1 LLIVLPLCFP
11 FAMLSQ
17 AAPATATLISPAPG
31 SVLGPSTTFTWSAG
45 TGVTQYEL
53 TLGTSMGAYN
63 VYNSGHI
70 TATSVT
76 AAGLPGTGATLYA
89 EVWSYMNGAWQYT
102 TYTFTEGVFAP
113 TSVAAALTSPAAGSV
128 LGTSATFTWS
138 AGTGVTQYELTLGT
152 SAGAYNVYNSG
163 HITSTSVTATG
174 LPLNGTPVYAEV
186 WSYMNGAWG
195 YTPYTLTEGQAAL
208 PVLSAISCGSASI
221 TGAGTDACTVT
232 LNTAAPIGGLIVSLS
247 SNNTAV
253 TVPATVTVPANA
265 TSAGFTATVA
275 SVAGAQAATVTAT
288 TGSVAETF
296 ALQLNADTPTLTV
309 STSSSPSTYG
319 SSVTF
324 TATISL
330 DPPGTVTFYD
340 GATVIGTGTIN
351 GTTATLTTSS
361 LLAGSQ
367 SITAKFPGNINFG
380 AATSSPIVQMVNK
393 ATPTIAWSAPA
404 SIIYGTALSGTQ
416 LDASS
421 TVAGTFSYSPIAG
434 SVLTAGSHAITAT
447 FTPTD
452 STDYGSATS
461 SISITVN
468 AATPAITWAAPKAIT

>member
-1 LLIVLPLCFP
+1 
-11 FAMLSQ
+11 
-17 AAPATATLISPAPG
+17 
-31 SVLGPSTTFTWSAG
+31 
-45 TGVTQYEL
+45 
-53 TLGTSMGAYN
+53 
-63 VYNSGHI
+63 
-70 TATSVT
+70 
-76 AAGLPGTGATLYA
+76 
-89 EVWSYMNGAWQYT
+89 
-102 TYTFTEGVFAP
+102 
-113 TSVAAALTSPAAGSV
+113 
-128 LGTSATFTWS
+128 
-138 AGTGVTQYELTLGT
+138 
-152 SAGAYNVYNSG
+152 
-163 HITSTSVTATG
+163 
-174 LPLNGTPVYAEV
+174 
-186 WSYMNGAWG
+186 
-195 YTPYTLTEGQAAL
+195 
-208 PVLSAISCGSASI
+208 
-221 TGAGTDACTVT
+221 
-232 LNTAAPIGGLIVSLS
+232 
-247 SNNTAV
+247 
-253 TVPATVTVPANA
+253 
-265 TSAGFTATVA
+265 
-275 SVAGAQAATVTAT
+275 
-288 TGSVAETF
+288 
-296 ALQLNADTPTLTV
+296 
-309 STSSSPSTYG
+309 
-319 SSVTF
+319 VTF

-461 SISITVN
+461 SVSITVN
-468 AATPAITWAAPKAIT
+468 AATPAITWAAPKAITYGTTLSSTQLDASSTVAGTFSYSPAAGTLLTAGLQTLSVTFTPTDATDYKGATATVT